1 MSDALFATFWQGPFN
16 PTAYSCAASFA
27 AVGAELRIY
36 TYQRDFE
43 APDGV
48 EVSDA
53 RAILAD
59 DTLPGRYISG
69 GRPSLATFSDRFR
82 YEMLAQTGLCWVDA
96 DIVCLEKPDF
106 GSRGIVWG
114 RQPEA
119 RGKALINNAVMKLPV
134 DHPVLLEMLER
145 ARQSVDSDMSWG
157 AIGPF
162 LLTDVAEK
170 HAVDATARDPS
181 AFYPVGPDEFWQ
193 LLLPSYRAGVES
205 ATKHATFLHLWSELL
220 RRVSYDMF
228 AAPPRGSYLHEV
240 FRRLGTLD
248 RFDRVYGESELR
260 ARLTDWIPAEP
271 DLKSVFGHIVEANR
285 WGSEESR
292 SGPGSTLEYTY
303 NLRHELE
310 RVIPAF
316 GVKTLF
322 DAPCGDFHWMKEV
335 AFPRG
340 LRYIGGEILPE
351 LVRSNIAAHA
361 RADRSFIEFDITRD
375 AFPDCDLWFCRD
387 CLFHL
392 PIELIFRA
400 LRGFLR
406 SNARY
411 LMASNHINTSGFEN
425 TDIAS
430 GEFRLLDLHL
440 APFKFPREVLFKAAD
455 YVHPFPRREMCVW
468 SREQV
473 ALALSGTEAFDMR

>member
-1 MSDALFATFWQGPFN
+1 MSDAEFATFWQGPFN
-16 PTAYSCAASFA
+16 PTAYSCAESFA
-27 AVGAELRIY
+27 AMGAKLRIY
-36 TYQRDFE
+36 TYAREFE
-43 APDGV
+43 APEGV
-48 EVSDA
+48 QVADA

-59 DTLPGRYISG
+59 ETLPGRYVSG
-69 GRPSLATFSDRFR
+69 GKPSLATFSDRFR
-82 YEMLAQTGLCWVDA
+82 YEMIARTGLCWVDA
-96 DIVCLEKPDF
+96 DIVCLEKPEF
-106 GSRGIVWG
+106 GSQAIVWG

-119 RGKALINNAVMKLPV
+119 RGKALINNAVMKLPAG
-134 DHPVLLEMLER
+134 HPVLLEMLEA
-145 ARQSVDSDMSWG
+145 ARTSVDADMSWG

-193 LLLPSYRAGVES
+193 LLLPAYRPMIEAAVKGS
-205 ATKHATFLHLWSELL
+205 TFLHLWSELL
-220 RRVSYDMF
+220 RRVSYDMS
-228 AAPPRGSYLHEV
+228 AAPPAGSYLHDA
-240 FRRLGTLD
+240 FLRLGTLP
-248 RFDRVYGESELR
+248 RFSRVYGEREVREL
-260 ARLTDWIPAEP
+260 LTDWIPPEP
-271 DLKSVFGHIVEANR
+271 DLKSVFGQIVGANR

-310 RVIPAF
+310 RFVPAF
-316 GVKTLF
+316 GVTTFF

-335 AFPRG
+335 VFPQVMK
-340 LRYIGGEILPE
+340 YIGGEIVPE

-361 RADRSFIEFDITRD
+361 GPARRFIEFDITSD
-375 AFPDCDLWFCRD
+375 VFPDCDLWFCRD

-400 LRGFLR
+400 LQGFLR

-411 LMASNHINTSGFEN
+411 LMATNHINTSGFEN
-425 TDIAS
+425 TDIPS

-440 APFKFPREVLFKAAD
+440 APFNFPRDVLFKVAD

-473 ALALSGTEAFDMR
+473 ALALRGAEASPMI